1 MGSDFLSL
9 FADLFPEVRVFLLED
24 VVSPVGCT
32 LPFGGFLLE
41 GFAFLKDA
49 GLGIVFLLEGADF
62 FPEDCVFLLESVVS
76 PIGGALQFS
85 VPEFCRLSIGFKFLC
100 LRGVCRL

>member
-9 FADLFPEVRVFLLED
+9 FADLFPEGRVFLLED

-41 GFAFLKDA
+41 GFAF
-49 GLGIVFLLEGADF
+49 GLEGA
-62 FPEDCVFLLESVVS
+62 VS

-85 VPEFCRLSIGFKFLC
+85 VPELCRLLIGSKLLCQCVIPAFCFLSIGSKFFC
-100 LRGVCRL
+100 LRGVRRL

>member
-41 GFAFLKDA
+41 GFAF
-49 GLGIVFLLEGADF
+49 GLEGA
-62 FPEDCVFLLESVVS
+62 VS

-85 VPEFCRLSIGFKFLC
+85 VPELCRLSIGFKFLC